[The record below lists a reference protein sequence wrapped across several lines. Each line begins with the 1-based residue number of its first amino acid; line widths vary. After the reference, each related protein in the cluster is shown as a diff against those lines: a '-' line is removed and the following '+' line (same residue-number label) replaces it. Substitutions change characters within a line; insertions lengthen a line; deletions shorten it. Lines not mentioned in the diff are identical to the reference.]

1 MLPIIREIPPRRPRC
16 RSSFNK
22 GHCSAAL
29 WPIKAT
35 WLYINCDEFH
45 LLTKIRHPEV
55 RKRASVFFSLQVGPK
70 DLVLEVLI
78 KLIKS
83 KLSHYLNVSK
93 TVSLTFR
100 LRRLRVGTFW
110 RVSASANPKTTLW
123 LPPASLPSP
132 LPGYPTISQFGVG
145 LSHSGRK
152 APSHLGAQGNDHE
165 N

>member
-35 WLYINCDEFH
+35 WLYINCGEFH

-83 KLSHYLNVSK
+83 KLSHYLNCQRPYLDVPP
-93 TVSLTFR
+93 
-100 LRRLRVGTFW
+100 RRLRLALFGGFGQCK
-110 RVSASANPKTTLW
+110 PKNY
-123 LPPASLPSP
+123 SLVTPCIAPLP
-132 LPGYPTISQFGVG
+132 LPGYPTLSQFGVG
-145 LSHSGRK
+145 LSHSGRRD
-152 APSHLGAQGNDHE
+152 PSIWGPRVTIMKLTT
-165 N
+165 

>member
-83 KLSHYLNVSK
+83 KLSHYLNCQRPYLDVPP
-93 TVSLTFR
+93 
-100 LRRLRVGTFW
+100 RRLRLALFGGFGQCK
-110 RVSASANPKTTLW
+110 PKNYSLVTPCIAP
-123 LPPASLPSP
+123 LPPPWVSHHIPVWRGFIP
-132 LPGYPTISQFGVG
+132 LRAQGPI
-145 LSHSGRK
+145 
-152 APSHLGAQGNDHE
+152 HLGTRVTIMKLTT
-165 N
+165 